1 MPSADVSRGSVR
13 ALVRAFLDALDDA
26 ALNELA
32 HRLHD
37 HLEADTVRLLDA
49 REAADRLRLHPETV
63 SRMARTGRISAVK
76 VGREWR
82 FHADALDVQPAD
94 RPRAIAAGRL
104 VAAEPRPRH
113 EVERPSVA
121 AIRGRV

>member
-1 MPSADVSRGSVR
+1 MQSADVPGVNVPSLVR
-13 ALVRAFLDALDDA
+13 ALLDALDDA

-32 HRLHD
+32 HRLRD
-37 HLEADTVRLLDA
+37 RLEADTVRLLDA
-49 REAADRLRLHPETV
+49 REAASRLRLHPETV

-82 FHADALDVQPAD
+82 FHADALDVRPAD
-94 RPRAIAAGRL
+94 GRPTITSGAL
-104 VAAEPRPRH
+104 VAAVPGPRH

>member
-1 MPSADVSRGSVR
+1 VR
-13 ALVRAFLDALDDA
+13 ALLDALDDA
-26 ALNELA
+26 ALNEFA
-32 HRLHD
+32 HRLRE

-49 REAADRLRLHPETV
+49 REAASRLRLHPETV

-82 FHADALDVQPAD
+82 FHADALDVRPAD
-94 RPRAIAAGRL
+94 RRRTIAPGAL
-104 VAAEPRPRH
+104 VGAAPRPRH

>member
-1 MPSADVSRGSVR
+1 MPSAHVSRGSVR
-13 ALVRAFLDALDDA
+13 TLVRALLDALDDA
-26 ALNELA
+26 ALSELA
-32 HRLHD
+32 HRLRE

-49 REAADRLRLHPETV
+49 REAASRLRLHPETV

-82 FHADALDVQPAD
+82 FHADSLDVQPAD
-94 RPRAIAAGRL
+94 RRRTIASGAL
-104 VAAEPRPRH
+104 VAPAPRPRH
-113 EVERPSVA
+113 DGDRPSVA